1 MQGQM
6 VAPAGG
12 VTPDTTVRIPQHVVH
27 RTFVSETVVLNLA
40 TGKYHGL
47 NPTGGRMLEVL
58 ERTPRIEDAAAVI
71 AEEFQVSPEQVRSD
85 LLTFCNNLAELGL
98 IEISAGGVG

>member
-6 VAPAGG
+6 ASPVGG

-58 ERTPRIEDAAAVI
+58 ERTPRIEDAAALI
-71 AEEFQVSPEQVRSD
+71 AEEFQVPLEQVRSD

-98 IEISAGGVG
+98 IEISAGGIG

>member
-6 VAPAGG
+6 VSPVGG

-58 ERTPRIEDAAAVI
+58 EKSPRIEEAAALI
-71 AEEFQVSPEQVRSD
+71 AEEFQVPLEQVRSD
-85 LLTFCNNLAELGL
+85 LLIFCNNLAELGL
-98 IEISAGGVG
+98 IEISAGGIG